1 MAAEADPS
9 ADLQCAI
16 YEEGMQM
23 YPYGNYSAGQQG
35 YQPYSGTGGTP
46 VGPGPGMQQQ
56 SFGGGQMGGFGG
68 GAGFQAPFPQTPT
81 TGQQAQ
87 GMLPIEE
94 SYIENI
100 LRLNRGKLAT
110 VYMTFEGTRDGQR
123 RQQVFKGI
131 IEAAGRDHIILS
143 DPQTG
148 MRYLLLMV
156 YLDYVTFDEEI
167 EYEYPFGAGGGGF
180 SGSGGPGHGQS
191 TQPPR

>member
-1 MAAEADPS
+1 
-9 ADLQCAI
+9 
-16 YEEGMQM
+16 MQM
-23 YPYGNYSAGQQG
+23 YPYGNNNAGQQG
-35 YQPYSGTGGTP
+35 YQPYSGTGGAP
-46 VGPGPGMQQQ
+46 VGPGMQQQ
-56 SFGGGQMGGFGG
+56 SFGGGYGGGQMGGYGG
-68 GAGFQAPFPQTPT
+68 GGGFQAPFPQSAPT
-81 TGQQAQ
+81 TAGPQVP
-87 GMLPIEE
+87 GMLPMEE

-167 EYEYPFGAGGGGF
+167 EYEYPFAAGGGGTFGGGGGF
-180 SGSGGPGHGQS
+180 SSSGGPGHGQS
-191 TQPPR
+191 TLPPR

>member
-1 MAAEADPS
+1 
-9 ADLQCAI
+9 
-16 YEEGMQM
+16 M
-23 YPYGNYSAGQQG
+23 YPYGNYSSGQQG
-35 YQPYSGTGGTP
+35 FQPYSGTGGVP
-46 VGPGPGMQQQ
+46 AGPDYARQQP
-56 SFGGGQMGGFGG
+56 SFGGGQQMGGFGMSPG
-68 GAGFQAPFPQTPT
+68 GGFQMPFQPSAPVA
-81 TGQQAQ
+81 GQQP
-87 GMLPIEE
+87 GMLPLEE